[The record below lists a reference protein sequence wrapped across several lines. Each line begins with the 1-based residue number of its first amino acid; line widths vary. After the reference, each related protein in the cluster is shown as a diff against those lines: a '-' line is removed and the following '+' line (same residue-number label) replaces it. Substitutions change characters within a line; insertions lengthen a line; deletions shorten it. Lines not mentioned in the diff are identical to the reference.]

1 MSPLKLSHQ
10 LLALISIL
18 GFILRGI
25 GMAGGS
31 TLLAKRWVRITPHLI
46 DTALLATGIALLLR
60 VLELPGA
67 PPAWSWLGPKLVALL
82 AYIGLGMLALRP
94 GRSRSFRVAAFF
106 AALSMFGYIVGVAK
120 THSATL
126 ALF

>member
-1 MSPLKLSHQ
+1 MSALKLSHQ
-10 LLALISIL
+10 LLALVSIL

-31 TLLAKRWVRITPHLI
+31 PLVTRRWVRIAPHI
-46 DTALLATGIALLLR
+46 VDTALLATGIALLLP
-60 VLELPGA
+60 LLQHPQI
-67 PPAWSWLGPKLVALL
+67 PAWSWLGPKLVALL

-94 GRSRSFRVAAFF
+94 ERSRPVRIAAFF
-106 AALSMFGYIVGVAK
+106 AALSMFSYIVGVA
-120 THSATL
+120 TTRSATL

>member
-31 TLLAKRWVRITPHLI
+31 TLLARRWVRITPHLI
-46 DTALLATGIALLLR
+46 DTALLATGIALLLQ
-60 VLELPGA
+60 VLEQPGA
-67 PPAWSWLGPKLVALL
+67 PAWSWLGPKLVALL

-94 GRSRSFRVAAFF
+94 GRSRSFRIAAFF